1 MIKIEIVN
9 SVTLN
14 VVDLQDILNSPP
26 HFEVET
32 FQPNTVFSGKSDC
45 IGCCIVPFYVNF
57 TEIGWN
63 DWILSPPG
71 FYANYCSGSCSNE
84 LDENYQMMKLSSKDQ
99 SMIPEPSCAP
109 NYYGS
114 IDMIVALTS
123 QDIRKTRIH
132 GMRALSCSCT

>member
-1 MIKIEIVN
+1 MSISRKLVGRMSRFHSFNHRI
-9 SVTLN
+9 S
-14 VVDLQDILNSPP
+14 
-26 HFEVET
+26 
-32 FQPNTVFSGKSDC
+32 
-45 IGCCIVPFYVNF
+45 
-57 TEIGWN
+57 GWN
-63 DWILSPPG
+63 DWILSPSG

-99 SMIPEPSCAP
+99 SMIPEPGCAP

-114 IDMIVALTS
+114 IDMIVALTF